1 MYLISACLLGDNC
14 KYNGGNNANKK
25 VIEFAKTHPYMKVC
39 PEVAGGLP
47 TPRPPA
53 EIQCRPSD
61 ASSQSQ
67 PNQTNSHCAY
77 SNQQESKCY
86 KICNVEGVDV
96 TENFLQGA
104 QKCLEEAL
112 DAITRSKSEAP
123 EQATQSQA
131 TQSQSTQ
138 IQGAILKAKSPSC
151 GSGLIYDGTFSG
163 TLIEGDGVFA
173 AELKKLNIKVITE
186 KEL

>member
-14 KYNGGNNANKK
+14 KYNGGNNANEK

-53 EIQCRPSD
+53 EIQCRPSNACNNCRPSD
-61 ASSQSQ
+61 ANNQCTSNDQ
-67 PNQTNSHCAY
+67 PETN
-77 SNQQESKCY
+77 CY

-96 TENFLQGA
+96 TAYFLKGA
-104 QKCLEEAL
+104 KICLEEAL
-112 DAITRSKSEAP
+112 NEA
-123 EQATQSQA
+123 A
-131 TQSQSTQ
+131 TQ

-163 TLIEGDGVFA
+163 TLVEGDGVFA